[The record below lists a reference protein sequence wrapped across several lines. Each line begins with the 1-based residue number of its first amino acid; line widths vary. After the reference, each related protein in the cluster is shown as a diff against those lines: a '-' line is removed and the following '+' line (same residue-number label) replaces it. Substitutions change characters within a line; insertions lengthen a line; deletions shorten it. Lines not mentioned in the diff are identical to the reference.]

1 MEHSFRTIQEILNR
15 YKIINIPYYQR
26 EYVWGNNNQ
35 GRNLYKLID
44 DIFNAYKENTSSTY
58 FIGTLAFCSEKVN
71 DVIDGQQRITS
82 IILLLSVLSK
92 LKCSDKIYQQNE
104 KLLFPYSDDRF
115 VIQEE
120 SYLTEEIKHELGYK
134 NNFDTHGYK
143 KDISKTIDRITKQ
156 IQTGW
161 NGYTKEWYD
170 GLYNYILNSVNFISL
185 EYTNIGESLK
195 YFLNINSLSIQ
206 LTQSDIFYSILSQA
220 LRITRNV
227 NTIFSIKTRI
237 SKLSEM
243 KGLSELIEEY
253 KKAYDKD
260 GDKAVDNII
269 YIFLNA
275 YYQKDKNIGSLNDVG
290 IGKWISFY
298 RNDVFNDQIIAKE
311 FVDNFLAYLNDFEYI
326 SKKFNN
332 FNGDLKSDTSIYM
345 SWILLQYEGYRDFLK
360 MLVDLFRTRHNYNK
374 DSNNLYSQNSTVI
387 EDDKLEDISKRLNL
401 TLLWNYI
408 RASNKRLDTFITN
421 ISVDESGN
429 YKKSIDDIKT
439 DISVVDMFIL
449 NFNDKNNV
457 SNAKIPDQSRI
468 IKVLFAFQ
476 EAFLNHA
483 AKPEKEFNEFLQN
496 LLDSDNFSIEHLF
509 SVKEWKDQT
518 RLNKWREK
526 GFFATDAD
534 FDTARFKFENLSL
547 LDKKANSS
555 AGDAEIYDKLTIYRN
570 ARKVCGSD
578 WEYLIQSLVENSEY
592 YNNQN
597 IQNLNLPKRTLEDID
612 QNTWKSSEN
621 NRAFNEE
628 LMKMVIDYVS
638 SVN

>member
-1 MEHSFRTIQEILNR
+1 MEHSFRTIQDILNR

-26 EYVWGNNNQ
+26 EYVWGSNNQ

-104 KLLFPYSDDRF
+104 KMLFPYSDDRF
-115 VIQEE
+115 ILQEE

-161 NGYTKEWYD
+161 DGYTKEWYD
-170 GLYNYILNSVNFISL
+170 GLYKYILNSVNFISL

-227 NTIFSIKTRI
+227 NTIFSIKTRV

-243 KGLSELIEEY
+243 KGLSQSIDGY
-253 KKAYDKD
+253 KAYDKD
-260 GDKAVDNII
+260 GNKAVDNII

-275 YYQKDKNIGSLNDVG
+275 FYQKDKNIGSLNDIG

-311 FVDNFLAYLNDFEYI
+311 FVDNFLAYLNDFEYM

-332 FNGDLKSDTSIYM
+332 FNSDLKSDTSIYM
-345 SWILLQYEGYRDFLK
+345 SWILLQYEGYFDFLK
-360 MLVDLFRTRHNYNK
+360 MLVDLFRTRHNYIK
-374 DSNNLYSQNSTVI
+374 DSNNLYKQGTMIIDDTKLGEIST
-387 EDDKLEDISKRLNL
+387 RLNL

-421 ISVDESGN
+421 ISINERGN

-439 DISVVDMFIL
+439 DISLDDMFIL
-449 NFNDKNNV
+449 NFRDKNNV

-476 EAFLNHA
+476 EAFLNYT
-483 AKPEKEFNEFLQN
+483 AKPERKFNEFLLN
-496 LLDSDNFSIEHLF
+496 LLDSDNFSIEHLY
-509 SVKEWKDQT
+509 SVKEWKDQN
-518 RLNKWREK
+518 RLNKWRQK
-526 GFFATDAD
+526 GYFATDAE

-547 LDKKANSS
+547 LDKSTNSS
-555 AGDAEIYDKLTIYRN
+555 AGDDEIYDKLTKYRN

-638 SVN
+638 SMN

>member
-1 MEHSFRTIQEILNR
+1 MQYSFRTIQEILYR

-26 EYVWGNNNQ
+26 EYVWGNNNS

-58 FIGTLAFCSEKVN
+58 FIGTLAFCSERVN

-92 LKCSDKIYQQNE
+92 LKCSDKVLENNKKI
-104 KLLFPYSDDRF
+104 LFPYSDDRF

-120 SYLTEEIKHELGYK
+120 SYLTEEIKHVFGFE
-134 NNFDTHGYK
+134 NSFDTHGYK
-143 KDISKTIDRITKQ
+143 KDISKTVDRITKQ

-227 NTIFSIKTRI
+227 NSIFSIKTKI
-237 SKLSEM
+237 SELAEM
-243 KGLSELIEEY
+243 KGLSQPSEAY
-253 KKAYDKD
+253 KSYDKD
-260 GDKAVDNII
+260 GNKAIDNII

-275 YYQKDKNIGSLNDVG
+275 YYQKDKNIGALNDVG

-298 RNDVFNDQIIAKE
+298 RNDVFNDQIVAKE
-311 FVDNFLAYLNDFEYI
+311 FVNSFLSYLKDFEYI
-326 SKKFNN
+326 AKKFIN
-332 FNGDLKSDTSIYM
+332 FDSHLSLKSSIYM
-345 SWILLQYEGYRDFLK
+345 SWVLLQYEGYFDFLK
-360 MLVDLFRTRHNYNK
+360 MLTDLFRTRHNYIEG
-374 DSNNLYSQNSTVI
+374 SANLYKQGSKDI
-387 EDDKLEDISKRLNL
+387 DDIKLEEIAKRLNL

-408 RASNKRLDTFITN
+408 RARNKRLDTYITN
-421 ISVDESGN
+421 ISIDENGN
-429 YKKSIDDIKT
+429 YEKSIDDIKG
-439 DISVVDMFIL
+439 DISLYDIFIL
-449 NFNDKNNV
+449 KYRDKNNV

-468 IKVLFAFQ
+468 IKVIFAFQ
-476 EAFLNHA
+476 EAFLNHIA
-483 AKPEKEFNEFLQN
+483 EPEKEFNVFLQN
-496 LLDSDNFSIEHLF
+496 LLDSDKFSIEHLY
-509 SVKEWKDQT
+509 SVNEWKNPD

-526 GFFATDAD
+526 GHFKTEID
-534 FDTARFKFENLSL
+534 FDTVRFDFENLSL
-547 LDKKANSS
+547 LDKKTNSS
-555 AGDAEIYDKLTIYRN
+555 AGDDEIYAKLAKYRS
-570 ARKVCGSD
+570 AKEVCGSD

-597 IQNLNLPKRTLEDID
+597 IQNLNLPKRTLENID
-612 QNTWKSSEN
+612 QNTWKLSEN

-628 LMKMVIDYVS
+628 LMRMVIDYVCS
-638 SVN
+638 MN

>member
-1 MEHSFRTIQEILNR
+1 MQHSFRTIQDILNR

-26 EYVWGNNNQ
+26 EYVWGSNNQ

-44 DIFNAYKENTSSTY
+44 DIFNAYRENTSSTY

-104 KLLFPYSDDRF
+104 KMLFPYSDDRF

-161 NGYTKEWYD
+161 DGYTKEWYD
-170 GLYNYILNSVNFISL
+170 GLYKYILNSVNFISL

-220 LRITRNV
+220 LRITRNL
-227 NTIFSIKTRI
+227 NTIFSIKTRV

-243 KGLSELIEEY
+243 KGLSQSIEGY
-253 KKAYDKD
+253 KAYDKD

-275 YYQKDKNIGSLNDVG
+275 FYQKDKNIGSLNDVG
-290 IGKWISFY
+290 IGKWLSFY
-298 RNDVFNDQIIAKE
+298 RNDMFNDQIIAKE
-311 FVDNFLAYLNDFEYI
+311 FVDYFLAYLNDFECM

-332 FNGDLKSDTSIYM
+332 FNSDLKSDTSIYM
-345 SWILLQYEGYRDFLK
+345 SWILLQYEGYFDFLK
-360 MLVDLFRTRHNYNK
+360 MLVDLFRTRHNYIK
-374 DSNNLYSQNSTVI
+374 DSNNLYKQGTMI
-387 EDDKLEDISKRLNL
+387 IDDTKLEEISKRLNL

-421 ISVDESGN
+421 ISIDEHGN

-439 DISVVDMFIL
+439 DISLDDMFIL
-449 NFNDKNNV
+449 NFRDKNNV

-476 EAFLNHA
+476 EAFLNYV
-483 AKPEKEFNEFLQN
+483 AKPEKQFNEFLQN
-496 LLDSDNFSIEHLF
+496 LLDSDNFSIEHLY
-509 SVKEWKDQT
+509 SVKEWKDQD
-518 RLNKWREK
+518 RLNKWRQK
-526 GFFATDAD
+526 GYFVTDAE

-547 LDKKANSS
+547 LDKSTNSS
-555 AGDAEIYDKLTIYRN
+555 AGDDEIYDKLTKYRN

-638 SVN
+638 SIN

>member
-44 DIFNAYKENTSSTY
+44 DIFNAYNENTSSTY

-161 NGYTKEWYD
+161 DGYTQQWYD
-170 GLYNYILNSVNFISL
+170 ELYNYILNSVNFISL

-227 NTIFSIKTRI
+227 NTIFSIKTRV

-243 KGLSELIEEY
+243 KGLSQIIDGY
-253 KKAYDKD
+253 KAYDKD
-260 GDKAVDNII
+260 GNKAVDNII

-275 YYQKDKNIGSLNDVG
+275 FYQKDKNIGSLNDVG

-311 FVDNFLAYLNDFEYI
+311 FVDNFLAYMSDFEYI

-332 FNGDLKSDTSIYM
+332 FNSDLKSDTSIYM
-345 SWILLQYEGYRDFLK
+345 SWILLQYEGYFDFLK
-360 MLVDLFRTRHNYNK
+360 MLVDLFRTRHYYIK
-374 DSNNLYSQNSTVI
+374 DSNNLYKQGTMI
-387 EDDKLEDISKRLNL
+387 IDDAKLEEISTRLNL

-421 ISVDESGN
+421 ISINERGN

-439 DISVVDMFIL
+439 DISLDDMFIL
-449 NFNDKNNV
+449 NFRDKNNV

-476 EAFLNHA
+476 EAFLNHV
-483 AKPEKEFNEFLQN
+483 AKPEKQFNEFLLN
-496 LLDSDNFSIEHLF
+496 LLDSDNFSIEHLY
-509 SVKEWKDQT
+509 SVNEWKDQN
-518 RLNKWREK
+518 RLNKWRQK
-526 GFFATDAD
+526 GYFANDAE

-547 LDKKANSS
+547 LDKSTNSS
-555 AGDAEIYDKLTIYRN
+555 AGDDAIYDKLTKYRN

-597 IQNLNLPKRTLEDID
+597 IQKLNLPKRTLEDID

-621 NRAFNEE
+621 NRAFNEK

-638 SVN
+638 SLN

>member
-92 LKCSDKIYQQNE
+92 LKCSDKIYHQNE

-115 VIQEE
+115 LIQEE

-161 NGYTKEWYD
+161 DGYTKEWYD

-243 KGLSELIEEY
+243 KGLSQPIEGY
-253 KKAYDKD
+253 KAYDKD

-326 SKKFNN
+326 LKKFNN

-345 SWILLQYEGYRDFLK
+345 SWILLQYEGYFDFLK
-360 MLVDLFRTRHNYNK
+360 MLVDLFRTRHNYIK
-374 DSNNLYSQNSTVI
+374 DSNNLYKHGTTVI
-387 EDDKLEDISKRLNL
+387 DCTKLEEISKRLNL

-421 ISVDESGN
+421 ISIDEHGN

-439 DISVVDMFIL
+439 DISLDDMFIL
-449 NFNDKNNV
+449 NFRDNNNV

-476 EAFLNHA
+476 EAFLNYA
-483 AKPEKEFNEFLQN
+483 AKPEKQFNEFLQN
-496 LLDSDNFSIEHLF
+496 LLDSDNFSIEHLY
-509 SVKEWKDQT
+509 SVKEWKDQN
-518 RLNKWREK
+518 RLNKWRQK
-526 GFFATDAD
+526 GYFATDAE

-547 LDKKANSS
+547 LDKSTNSS
-555 AGDAEIYDKLTIYRN
+555 AGDDEIYDKLTKYRN

-597 IQNLNLPKRTLEDID
+597 IKNLNLPKRTLEDID

-628 LMKMVIDYVS
+628 LMKMVIDYIS
-638 SVN
+638 SMN

>member
-1 MEHSFRTIQEILNR
+1 MQHSFRTIQDILNR

-26 EYVWGNNNQ
+26 EYVWGSNNQ

-104 KLLFPYSDDRF
+104 KMLFPYSDDRF
-115 VIQEE
+115 IIQEE

-161 NGYTKEWYD
+161 DGYTKEWYD
-170 GLYNYILNSVNFISL
+170 GLYKYILNSVKFISL

-220 LRITRNV
+220 LRITRNL
-227 NTIFSIKTRI
+227 NTIFSIKTRV

-243 KGLSELIEEY
+243 KGLSQSIDGY
-253 KKAYDKD
+253 KAYDKD

-275 YYQKDKNIGSLNDVG
+275 FYQKDKNIGSLNDVG
-290 IGKWISFY
+290 IGKWLSFY
-298 RNDVFNDQIIAKE
+298 RNDMFNDQIIAKE

-332 FNGDLKSDTSIYM
+332 FNSDLKSDTLIYM
-345 SWILLQYEGYRDFLK
+345 SWILLQYEGYFDFLK
-360 MLVDLFRTRHNYNK
+360 MLVELFRTRHNYIK
-374 DSNNLYSQNSTVI
+374 DSNNLYKQGTMI
-387 EDDKLEDISKRLNL
+387 IDDTKLEEISKRLNL

-421 ISVDESGN
+421 ISIDEHGN

-439 DISVVDMFIL
+439 DISLDDMFIL
-449 NFNDKNNV
+449 NFRDKNNV

-476 EAFLNHA
+476 EAFLNHV
-483 AKPEKEFNEFLQN
+483 AKPEKQFNEFLQN
-496 LLDSDNFSIEHLF
+496 LLDSDNFSIEHLY
-509 SVKEWKDQT
+509 SVKEWKDQY
-518 RLNKWREK
+518 RLNKWRQK
-526 GFFATDAD
+526 GYFVTDAE

-547 LDKKANSS
+547 LDKSTNSS
-555 AGDAEIYDKLTIYRN
+555 AGDDEIYDKLTKYRN

-628 LMKMVIDYVS
+628 LMKMVIDYIS
-638 SVN
+638 SMN

>member
-1 MEHSFRTIQEILNR
+1 MEHSFRTIQDILNR

-26 EYVWGNNNQ
+26 EYVWGSNNQ

-58 FIGTLAFCSEKVN
+58 FIGTLAFCSEKAN

-104 KLLFPYSDDRF
+104 KMLFPYSDDRF
-115 VIQEE
+115 IIQEE

-161 NGYTKEWYD
+161 DGYTKEWYD
-170 GLYNYILNSVNFISL
+170 GLYKYILNSVNFISL

-220 LRITRNV
+220 LRITRNL
-227 NTIFSIKTRI
+227 NTIFSIKTRV

-243 KGLSELIEEY
+243 KGLSQSIEGY
-253 KKAYDKD
+253 KAYDKD

-275 YYQKDKNIGSLNDVG
+275 FYQKDKNIGSLNDVG
-290 IGKWISFY
+290 IGKWLSFY
-298 RNDVFNDQIIAKE
+298 RNDMFNDQIIAKE

-332 FNGDLKSDTSIYM
+332 FNSDLKSDTSIYM
-345 SWILLQYEGYRDFLK
+345 SWILLQYEGYFDFLK
-360 MLVDLFRTRHNYNK
+360 MLVDLFRTRHNYIK
-374 DSNNLYSQNSTVI
+374 DSNNLYKQGTMI
-387 EDDKLEDISKRLNL
+387 IDDAKLEEISTRLNL

-421 ISVDESGN
+421 ISINERGN

-439 DISVVDMFIL
+439 DISLDDMFIL
-449 NFNDKNNV
+449 NFRDKNNV

-476 EAFLNHA
+476 EAFLNHV
-483 AKPEKEFNEFLQN
+483 AKPEKQFNEFLLN
-496 LLDSDNFSIEHLF
+496 LLDSDNFSIEHLY
-509 SVKEWKDQT
+509 SVKEWKDQN
-518 RLNKWREK
+518 RLNKWRQK
-526 GFFATDAD
+526 GYFATDAE

-547 LDKKANSS
+547 LDKSTNSS
-555 AGDAEIYDKLTIYRN
+555 AGDDEIYDKLTKYRN

-597 IQNLNLPKRTLEDID
+597 IQKLNLPKRTLEDID

-621 NRAFNEE
+621 NRAFNEK

-638 SVN
+638 SLN

>member
-1 MEHSFRTIQEILNR
+1 MKHSFRTIQEILNR

-44 DIFNAYKENTSSTY
+44 DIFNAYNENTSSTY

-104 KLLFPYSDDRF
+104 KLLFPYSDNRF

-161 NGYTKEWYD
+161 DGYTQQWYD
-170 GLYNYILNSVNFISL
+170 ELYNYILNSVNFISL

-227 NTIFSIKTRI
+227 NTIFRIKTRV

-243 KGLSELIEEY
+243 KGLSQIIDGY
-253 KKAYDKD
+253 KAYDKD
-260 GDKAVDNII
+260 GNKAVDNII

-275 YYQKDKNIGSLNDVG
+275 FYQKDKNIGSLNDVG

-311 FVDNFLAYLNDFEYI
+311 FVDNFLAYMSDFEYI

-332 FNGDLKSDTSIYM
+332 FNSDLKSDTSIYM
-345 SWILLQYEGYRDFLK
+345 SWILLQYEGYFDFLK
-360 MLVDLFRTRHNYNK
+360 MLVDLFRTRHNYIK
-374 DSNNLYSQNSTVI
+374 DSNNLYKQGTMI
-387 EDDKLEDISKRLNL
+387 IDDAKLEEISTRLNL

-421 ISVDESGN
+421 ISINERGN

-439 DISVVDMFIL
+439 DISLDDMFIL
-449 NFNDKNNV
+449 NFRDKNNV

-476 EAFLNHA
+476 EAFLNHV
-483 AKPEKEFNEFLQN
+483 AKPEKQFNEFLLN
-496 LLDSDNFSIEHLF
+496 LLDSDNFSIEHLY
-509 SVKEWKDQT
+509 SVKEWKDQN
-518 RLNKWREK
+518 RLNKWRQK
-526 GFFATDAD
+526 GYFANDTE

-547 LDKKANSS
+547 LDKSTNSS
-555 AGDAEIYDKLTIYRN
+555 AGDDEIYDKLTKYRN

-597 IQNLNLPKRTLEDID
+597 IQKLNLPKRTLEDID

-621 NRAFNEE
+621 NRAFNEK

-638 SVN
+638 SLN

>member
-1 MEHSFRTIQEILNR
+1 MQYSFRTIQEILKR

-26 EYVWGNNNQ
+26 EYVWGNNNN

-58 FIGTLAFCSEKVN
+58 FIGTLAFCCERVN

-82 IILLLSVLSK
+82 IILLLSVLSQ
-92 LKCSDKIYQQNE
+92 LKCSDKTFENNKKI
-104 KLLFPYSDDRF
+104 LFPYSDDRF

-120 SYLTEEIKHELGYK
+120 SYLTEEIKHVLGFT
-134 NNFDTHGYK
+134 NSFDTHGYK
-143 KDISKTIDRITKQ
+143 KDISKTVDRITKQ

-161 NGYTKEWYD
+161 DGYTKEWYD

-227 NTIFSIKTRI
+227 YSIFSIKTKI
-237 SKLSEM
+237 SKLAEM
-243 KGLSELIEEY
+243 KGLSQQSEGY
-253 KKAYDKD
+253 KAYDID
-260 GDKAVDNII
+260 GNKAIDNII

-275 YYQKDKNIGSLNDVG
+275 YYQKDKNIGALNDVG
-290 IGKWISFY
+290 IGKWLSFY
-298 RNDVFNDQIIAKE
+298 RNDVFNDQIVAKE
-311 FVDNFLAYLNDFEYI
+311 FVDSFLSYLNDFEYI
-326 SKKFNN
+326 AKKFNN
-332 FNGDLKSDTSIYM
+332 YDGNLLSQSSIYM
-345 SWILLQYEGYRDFLK
+345 SWILLQYEGYFDFLK
-360 MLVDLFRTRHNYNK
+360 MLTDLFRTRHNYIEG
-374 DSNNLYSQNSTVI
+374 SMNLYKQGSKNI
-387 EDDKLEDISKRLNL
+387 DDIKLEEISKRLNL

-408 RASNKRLDTFITN
+408 RAWNKRLDTYITN
-421 ISVDESGN
+421 ISIDEHGN
-429 YKKSIDDIKT
+429 YKKTIDDIKT
-439 DISVVDMFIL
+439 DISLDYIFTL
-449 NFNDKNNV
+449 NYRDKNNI

-468 IKVLFAFQ
+468 IKVIFAFQ
-476 EAFLNHA
+476 EAFLNHT

-496 LLDSDNFSIEHLF
+496 LLDSDNFSIEHLY
-509 SVKEWKDQT
+509 SVNEWKNQD
-518 RLNKWREK
+518 RLNKWRGK
-526 GFFATDAD
+526 GYFATEID

-547 LDKKANSS
+547 LDKNSNSS
-555 AGDAEIYDKLTIYRN
+555 AGDDEIYDKLTKYRN

-597 IQNLNLPKRTLEDID
+597 IQNLNLPKRTLENID
-612 QNTWKSSEN
+612 QNTWDQSEN

-628 LMKMVIDYVS
+628 LMRMVIDYIS
-638 SVN
+638 SMN

>member
-44 DIFNAYKENTSSTY
+44 DIFNAYSENTSSTY

-92 LKCSDKIYQQNE
+92 LKCSDKIYQQN
-104 KLLFPYSDDRF
+104 KKMLFPYSDDRF

-161 NGYTKEWYD
+161 DGYTQQWYD
-170 GLYNYILNSVNFISL
+170 ELYNYILNSVNFISL

-227 NTIFSIKTRI
+227 NTIFSIKTRV

-243 KGLSELIEEY
+243 KGLSQIIDGY
-253 KKAYDKD
+253 KAYDKD
-260 GDKAVDNII
+260 GNKAVDNII

-275 YYQKDKNIGSLNDVG
+275 FYQKDKNIGSLNDVG

-311 FVDNFLAYLNDFEYI
+311 FVDNFLTYMSDFEYI

-332 FNGDLKSDTSIYM
+332 FNSDLKSDTSIYM
-345 SWILLQYEGYRDFLK
+345 SWILLQYEGYFDFLK
-360 MLVDLFRTRHNYNK
+360 MLVDLFRTRHNYIKN
-374 DSNNLYSQNSTVI
+374 SNNLYKQGTMI
-387 EDDKLEDISKRLNL
+387 IDDAKLEEISTRLNL

-408 RASNKRLDTFITN
+408 RASNKRLDSFITN
-421 ISVDESGN
+421 ISINERGN

-439 DISVVDMFIL
+439 DISLDDMFIL
-449 NFNDKNNV
+449 NFRDKNNV

-476 EAFLNHA
+476 EAFLNHV
-483 AKPEKEFNEFLQN
+483 AKPEKQFNEFLLN
-496 LLDSDNFSIEHLF
+496 LLDSDNFSIEHLY
-509 SVKEWKDQT
+509 SVKEWKDQN
-518 RLNKWREK
+518 RLNKWRQK
-526 GFFATDAD
+526 GYFANDAE

-547 LDKKANSS
+547 LDKNTNSS
-555 AGDAEIYDKLTIYRN
+555 AGDDEIYAKLAKYRS
-570 ARKVCGSD
+570 AKKVCGSD

-597 IQNLNLPKRTLEDID
+597 IQNLNLPKRTLENID
-612 QNTWKSSEN
+612 QNTWELSEN

-628 LMKMVIDYVS
+628 LMRMVIDYVCS
-638 SVN
+638 MN

>member
-44 DIFNAYKENTSSTY
+44 DVFNAYKENTSSTY

-104 KLLFPYSDDRF
+104 KLLFPYSDDKF

-161 NGYTKEWYD
+161 DGYTKEWYD

-237 SKLSEM
+237 YKLSEM
-243 KGLSELIEEY
+243 KGLSQPIEGY
-253 KKAYDKD
+253 KSYDKD

-345 SWILLQYEGYRDFLK
+345 SWILLQYEGYFDFLK

-408 RASNKRLDTFITN
+408 RASNKRLDSFITN
-421 ISVDESGN
+421 ISVDERGN

-439 DISVVDMFIL
+439 DISLDDMFIL
-449 NFNDKNNV
+449 NFRDKNNV

-476 EAFLNHA
+476 EAFLNYT
-483 AKPEKEFNEFLQN
+483 AKPERKFNEFLQN
-496 LLDSDNFSIEHLF
+496 LLDSDNFSIEHLY
-509 SVKEWKDQT
+509 SVKEWKDQN
-518 RLNKWREK
+518 RLNKWRQK
-526 GFFATDAD
+526 GYFTTDAE

-547 LDKKANSS
+547 LDKSTNSS
-555 AGDAEIYDKLTIYRN
+555 AGDDEIYDKLTKYRN

-597 IQNLNLPKRTLEDID
+597 IQKLNLPKRTLEDID

-621 NRAFNEE
+621 NRAFNEK

-638 SVN
+638 SLN

>member
-92 LKCSDKIYQQNE
+92 LKCSDKIYHQNE

-161 NGYTKEWYD
+161 DGYTKEWYD

-185 EYTNIGESLK
+185 EYTNVGESLK

-243 KGLSELIEEY
+243 KGLSQPIEGY
-253 KKAYDKD
+253 KTYDKD

-326 SKKFNN
+326 LKKFNN

-345 SWILLQYEGYRDFLK
+345 SWILLQYEGYFDFLK
-360 MLVDLFRTRHNYNK
+360 MLVDLFRTRHNYIK
-374 DSNNLYSQNSTVI
+374 DSNNLYKQGTI
-387 EDDKLEDISKRLNL
+387 IIDDAKLEEISTRLNL

-421 ISVDESGN
+421 ISINERGN

-439 DISVVDMFIL
+439 DISLDDMFIL
-449 NFNDKNNV
+449 NFRDKNNV

-476 EAFLNHA
+476 EAFLNHV
-483 AKPEKEFNEFLQN
+483 AKPEKQFNEFLLN
-496 LLDSDNFSIEHLF
+496 LLDSDNFSIEHLY
-509 SVKEWKDQT
+509 SVKEWKDQN
-518 RLNKWREK
+518 RLNKWRQK
-526 GFFATDAD
+526 GYFATDAE

-547 LDKKANSS
+547 LDKSTNSS
-555 AGDAEIYDKLTIYRN
+555 AGDDEIYDKLTKYRN

-597 IQNLNLPKRTLEDID
+597 IQKLNLPKRTLEDID

-621 NRAFNEE
+621 NRAFNEK

-638 SVN
+638 SLN

>member
-44 DIFNAYKENTSSTY
+44 DIFNAYSENTSSTY

-104 KLLFPYSDDRF
+104 KMLFPYSDDRF

-161 NGYTKEWYD
+161 DGYTQQWYD
-170 GLYNYILNSVNFISL
+170 ELYNYILNSVNFISL

-227 NTIFSIKTRI
+227 NTIFSIKTRV

-243 KGLSELIEEY
+243 KGLSQIIDGY
-253 KKAYDKD
+253 KAYDKD
-260 GDKAVDNII
+260 GNKAVDNII

-275 YYQKDKNIGSLNDVG
+275 FYQKDKNIGSLNDVG

-311 FVDNFLAYLNDFEYI
+311 FVDNFLTYMSDFEYI

-332 FNGDLKSDTSIYM
+332 FNSDLKSDTSIYM
-345 SWILLQYEGYRDFLK
+345 SWILLQYEGYFDFLK
-360 MLVDLFRTRHNYNK
+360 MLVDLFRTRHNYIKN
-374 DSNNLYSQNSTVI
+374 SNNLYKQGTMI
-387 EDDKLEDISKRLNL
+387 IDDAKLEEISTRLNL

-408 RASNKRLDTFITN
+408 RASNKRLDSFITN
-421 ISVDESGN
+421 ISINERGN

-439 DISVVDMFIL
+439 DISLDDMFIL
-449 NFNDKNNV
+449 NFRDKNNV

-476 EAFLNHA
+476 EAFLNHV
-483 AKPEKEFNEFLQN
+483 AKPEKQFNEFLLN
-496 LLDSDNFSIEHLF
+496 LLDSDNFSIEHLY
-509 SVKEWKDQT
+509 SVKEWKDQN
-518 RLNKWREK
+518 RLNKWRQK
-526 GFFATDAD
+526 GYFANDAE

-547 LDKKANSS
+547 LDKNTNSS
-555 AGDAEIYDKLTIYRN
+555 AGDDEIYAKLAKYRS
-570 ARKVCGSD
+570 AKKVCGSD

-597 IQNLNLPKRTLEDID
+597 IQNLNLPKRTLENID
-612 QNTWKSSEN
+612 QNTWELSEN

-628 LMKMVIDYVS
+628 LMRMVIDYVCS
-638 SVN
+638 MN

>member
-1 MEHSFRTIQEILNR
+1 MEHSFRTIQDILNR

-26 EYVWGNNNQ
+26 EYVWGSNNQ

-104 KLLFPYSDDRF
+104 KMLFPYSDDRF
-115 VIQEE
+115 IIQEE

-161 NGYTKEWYD
+161 GGYTKEWYD
-170 GLYNYILNSVNFISL
+170 GLYKYILNSVNFISL

-220 LRITRNV
+220 LRITRNL
-227 NTIFSIKTRI
+227 NTIFSIKTRV

-243 KGLSELIEEY
+243 KGLSQSIEGY
-253 KKAYDKD
+253 KAYDKD

-275 YYQKDKNIGSLNDVG
+275 FYQKDKNIGSLNDVG
-290 IGKWISFY
+290 IGKWLSFY
-298 RNDVFNDQIIAKE
+298 RNDMFNDQIIAKE
-311 FVDNFLAYLNDFEYI
+311 FVDNFLAYLNDFEYM

-332 FNGDLKSDTSIYM
+332 FNSDLKSDTSIYM
-345 SWILLQYEGYRDFLK
+345 SWILLQYEGYFDFLK
-360 MLVDLFRTRHNYNK
+360 MLVDLFRTRHNYIK
-374 DSNNLYSQNSTVI
+374 HSNNLYKQGTMVI
-387 EDDKLEDISKRLNL
+387 DYIKLEEISKRLNL

-421 ISVDESGN
+421 ISIDEHGN
-429 YKKSIDDIKT
+429 YKKSIEDIKT
-439 DISVVDMFIL
+439 DISLDDMFIL
-449 NFNDKNNV
+449 NFRDKNNV

-476 EAFLNHA
+476 EAFLNYT
-483 AKPEKEFNEFLQN
+483 AKPERKFNEFLQN
-496 LLDSDNFSIEHLF
+496 LLDSDNFSIEHLY
-509 SVKEWKDQT
+509 SVKEWKDQN
-518 RLNKWREK
+518 RLNKWRQK
-526 GFFATDAD
+526 GYFATDAE

-547 LDKKANSS
+547 LDKSTNSS
-555 AGDAEIYDKLTIYRN
+555 AGDDEIYDKLTKYRN

-638 SVN
+638 SMN

>member
-1 MEHSFRTIQEILNR
+1 MQHSFRTIQDILNR

-26 EYVWGNNNQ
+26 EYVWGSNNQ

-104 KLLFPYSDDRF
+104 KMLFPYSDDRF
-115 VIQEE
+115 IIQEE

-161 NGYTKEWYD
+161 DGYTKEWYD
-170 GLYNYILNSVNFISL
+170 GLYKYILNSVKFISL

-220 LRITRNV
+220 LRITRNL
-227 NTIFSIKTRI
+227 NTIFSIKTRV

-243 KGLSELIEEY
+243 KGLSHSIDGY
-253 KKAYDKD
+253 KAYDKD
-260 GDKAVDNII
+260 VNKAVDNII

-275 YYQKDKNIGSLNDVG
+275 FYQKDKNIGSLNDVG
-290 IGKWISFY
+290 IGKWLSFY
-298 RNDVFNDQIIAKE
+298 RNDMFNDQIIAKE

-332 FNGDLKSDTSIYM
+332 FNSDLKSDTSIYM
-345 SWILLQYEGYRDFLK
+345 SWILLQYEGYFDFLK
-360 MLVDLFRTRHNYNK
+360 MLVELFRTRHNYIKN
-374 DSNNLYSQNSTVI
+374 SNNLYKQGTMI
-387 EDDKLEDISKRLNL
+387 IDDTKLKEISKRLNL

-421 ISVDESGN
+421 ISIDEHGN
-429 YKKSIDDIKT
+429 YKKSIEDIKT
-439 DISVVDMFIL
+439 DISLDDMFIL
-449 NFNDKNNV
+449 NFRDKNNV

-476 EAFLNHA
+476 EAFLNYT
-483 AKPEKEFNEFLQN
+483 AKPERKFNEFLQN
-496 LLDSDNFSIEHLF
+496 LLDSDNFSIEHLY
-509 SVKEWKDQT
+509 SVKEWKDQN
-518 RLNKWREK
+518 RLNKWRQK
-526 GFFATDAD
+526 GYFATDAE

-547 LDKKANSS
+547 LDKSTNSS
-555 AGDAEIYDKLTIYRN
+555 AGDDEIYDKLTKYRN

-597 IQNLNLPKRTLEDID
+597 IQKLNLPKRTLEDID

-638 SVN
+638 SMN